1 MYATHALIHLYS
13 IIICVIQAVGET
25 EKTKTDRLRARRKK
39 KKRTKMLIKSK
50 ASRQKLITRLN
61 LGLGNK
67 FSKKA
72 ALKELETASKSVDFT
87 DKADKL
93 DKQLKSSKSFFEH
106 LQDEVTSAVK
116 SSRTIT
122 KKKPKHTKS
131 SSFLKL

>member
-1 MYATHALIHLYS
+1 M
-13 IIICVIQAVGET
+13 
-25 EKTKTDRLRARRKK
+25 
-39 KKRTKMLIKSK
+39 KMIIKSK
-50 ASRQKLITRLN
+50 ASRQKLITKLN

-87 DKADKL
+87 EKADKI

-106 LQDEVTSAVK
+106 LQDEVSSTVK
-116 SSRTIT
+116 SSRPTT

-131 SSFLKL
+131 SLFLKL

>member
-1 MYATHALIHLYS
+1 MG
-13 IIICVIQAVGET
+13 QT
-25 EKTKTDRLRARRKK
+25 EKTKTDKLRERRKK
-39 KKRTKMLIKSK
+39 KKRTKILIKSK

-72 ALKELETASKSVDFT
+72 ALKELETASKNVDFT

-106 LQDEVTSAVK
+106 LQDEVTSTVK
-116 SSRTIT
+116 SSKASTR
-122 KKKPKHTKS
+122 KKPKHTKS

>member
-1 MYATHALIHLYS
+1 MQS
-13 IIICVIQAVGET
+13 VGET
-25 EKTKTDRLRARRKK
+25 EKAKTDKLRARRKK

-106 LQDEVTSAVK
+106 LQDEVSSAVK
-116 SSRTIT
+116 SSRTTT
-122 KKKPKHTKS
+122 KKRPKHTKS